1 MNLELSLAVF
11 WGPLTDVYEGPLKKT
26 GGGIFDDLIL
36 PEVKQVEDAELFAE
50 RYKRYARPRAKRQT
64 GRPQIR
70 RATPR
75 IHEPP
80 VEGADGDA
88 APSEE
93 DVARAD
99 AKHKHPPD
107 RSRRQ
112 DNNNP
117 EKIKLYDL
125 RPRRPAAVV

>member
-36 PEVKQVEDAELFAE
+36 PEVKQVEDAELVAE

-80 VEGADGDA
+80 VDGADGDA
-88 APSEE
+88 AP
-93 DVARAD
+93 
-99 AKHKHPPD
+99 
-107 RSRRQ
+107 
-112 DNNNP
+112 
-117 EKIKLYDL
+117 
-125 RPRRPAAVV
+125 